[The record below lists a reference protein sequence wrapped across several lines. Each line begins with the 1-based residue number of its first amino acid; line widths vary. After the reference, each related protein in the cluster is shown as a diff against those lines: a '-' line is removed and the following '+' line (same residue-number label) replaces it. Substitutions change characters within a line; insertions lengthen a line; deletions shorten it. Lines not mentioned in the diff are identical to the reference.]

1 MVYIVNAQYCAK
13 GTEMITLRN
22 TLFTAIT
29 RSRAWVRICGILPD
43 IEIIEN
49 EARMCISNNF
59 GLRFRIPTKKE
70 LESQRLLYRDRTE
83 KEKRK
88 IKEAT
93 DAIKF
98 IMESYEKGEIDLE
111 ELPEL
116 NKLFNVVKK
125 AEDMEGDYE

>member
-1 MVYIVNAQYCAK
+1 MYK
-13 GTEMITLRN
+13 R
-22 TLFTAIT
+22 
-29 RSRAWVRICGILPD
+29 
-43 IEIIEN
+43 
-49 EARMCISNNF
+49 
-59 GLRFRIPTKKE
+59 
-70 LESQRLLYRDRTE
+70 QRLLYRDRTE